1 MFHLLWEEKEIFV
14 SPGDADW
21 KVTKQN
27 ISIMYVYKRKQRYI
41 FCVKVNKCA
50 FFTKKVQSLNLN
62 VWLWRFDN
70 EMSKYFGKFKCPL
83 FSAFMLICKLSSIS
97 CQPNDIS
104 RLMKSVWHT
113 FPGLGFSW
121 KRPFTSSTTAGN
133 GKDPPVMTMWYWSG
147 LAIA

>member
-21 KVTKQN
+21 KVTKQY
-27 ISIMYVYKRKQRYI
+27 ISNMYAYKRKQRYI

-97 CQPNDIS
+97 CQLNKIS
-104 RLMKSVWHT
+104 CLMKMTSLSY
-113 FPGLGFSW
+113 FPWFGIFMEKNLLWWPCG
-121 KRPFTSSTTAGN
+121 TEE
-133 GKDPPVMTMWYWSG
+133 V
-147 LAIA
+147 

>member
-1 MFHLLWEEKEIFV
+1 MFHLLWEEKETFV
-14 SPGDADW
+14 SPGGADW
-21 KVTKQN
+21 KVTKQF
-27 ISIMYVYKRKQRYI
+27 ISNMYVYKRKQRYI

-97 CQPNDIS
+97 CQLNKIS
-104 RLMKSVWHT
+104 CLMKITSLSSY
-113 FPGLGFSW
+113 FPWFGIFMEKNLLWWPCGTE
-121 KRPFTSSTTAGN
+121 K
-133 GKDPPVMTMWYWSG
+133 V
-147 LAIA
+147 